1 MNTTATTAN
10 PPGYGQRGV
19 SMRWLAPEY
28 VLAAALVAAGIVAGF
43 QSGHMQTLFTFAGI
57 YLIAAMGLNV
67 LSGYAGI
74 ISIAHGA
81 LVCVGAYATGILT
94 VTHGIGFWPAAG
106 VAMVAGCVA
115 SVILG
120 LPALRLSSWY
130 FVLITVAFT
139 MLLPSL
145 LVDWRDITGG
155 YAGLIGVPSPKLPG
169 MKTGPSLFV
178 IVLVTAAAVFWLMA
192 NLAGSRI
199 GWAMSALRGGTVHVA
214 ANGVS
219 TARLRLLAFAISGAV
234 AGLAGAFYAA
244 AKIVITPDEFGF
256 EFSILFLFIVVLG
269 GPARMTGP
277 IFGVAAFYVL
287 PEFMTAL
294 SHYRLVAFGC
304 CLLLFSIF
312 MPSGLAGALHAV
324 AQRRRAAAPR
334 PMKAV
339 NRHDGE
345 LVEGARL
352 EVRDIRKSFGGIK
365 ALRGVSLDVEPGSIH
380 VIVGPNGSGKTTLL
394 NVIYGFFQ
402 ADGGSFRIDG
412 REVLGT
418 QPSAFAALGIART
431 FQQPRLLDELSLLDN
446 VRFGAFSREQA
457 TLPELMLT
465 LPRARREAGQVAREA
480 HQLLELVGLDHL
492 AQVPASRLT
501 HGQQRLAEIA
511 RALMAHP
518 RAILLDEPAAGLSMG
533 ELDRLGELLKEVRRL
548 GITLVMV
555 EHHVDLVADVADSVT
570 VLDQG
575 TVLASGS
582 ASEVFSNPKVIAAYM
597 GGAAAGG
604 AEA

>member
-1 MNTTATTAN
+1 MTTTVTSSTRAQSG
-10 PPGYGQRGV
+10 PPPRGLG
-19 SMRWLAPEY
+19 RWLVPEY
-28 VLAAALVAAGIVAGF
+28 LLAGLLVLAGIWAGF
-43 QSGHMQTLFTFAGI
+43 QNGHMQMLFTFAGI

-67 LSGYAGI
+67 LSGYTGI

-94 VTHGIGFWPAAG
+94 VSHGVGFWPAAL
-106 VAMVAGCVA
+106 VATLAGGAA

-169 MKTGPSLFV
+169 LKTGPSLFV
-178 IVLVTAAAVFWLMA
+178 IVLITAAVVFWLLA
-192 NLAGSRI
+192 NLARSRI
-199 GWAMSALRGGTVHVA
+199 GWAFNALRDGTVGA
-214 ANGVS
+214 EANGVS
-219 TARLRLLAFAISGAV
+219 TAWLRLLAFAISGAV

-269 GPARMTGP
+269 GPARLSGP

-287 PEFMTAL
+287 PEFLTVL
-294 SHYRLVAFGC
+294 SQYRLVAFGI

-312 MPSGLAGALHAV
+312 MPSGLAGALHEFS
-324 AQRRRAAAPR
+324 QRRRAAVTAFPR
-334 PMKAV
+334 AAV
-339 NRHDGE
+339 NRHEADP
-345 LVEGARL
+345 VQGAGL
-352 EVRDIRKSFGGIK
+352 EIRDIQKNFGGLR
-365 ALRGVSLDVEPGSIH
+365 ALRGVSLTVDPGSIH

-394 NVIYGFFQ
+394 NVICGFYP
-402 ADGGSFRIDG
+402 ANGGSFRVDG
-412 REVLGT
+412 QERLGT
-418 QPSAFAALGIART
+418 QPAGFAALGVART
-431 FQQPRLLDELSLLDN
+431 FQQPRLLSELSLLDN
-446 VRFGAFSREQA
+446 VRFGAFSREAA

-465 LPRARREAGQVAREA
+465 LPRARRESRQVLREA
-480 HQLLELVGLDHL
+480 HQLLDLVGLDHL
-492 AQVPASRLT
+492 AQVPAAELT

-518 RAILLDEPAAGLSMG
+518 RVILLDEPAAGLSMG
-533 ELDRLGELLKEVRRL
+533 ELDRLGELLKEIRRL
-548 GITLVMV
+548 GITLVLV
-555 EHHVDLVADVADSVT
+555 EHHVELVVDVADHVT

-575 TVLASGS
+575 AVLASGS
-582 ASEVFSNPKVIAAYM
+582 AGQVFSDPRVIAAYM
-597 GGAAAGG
+597 GGAAA
-604 AEA
+604 

>member
-1 MNTTATTAN
+1 MNTTLSSNAAATGGAA
-10 PPGYGQRGV
+10 PGV
-19 SMRWLAPEY
+19 LARWLVPEY
-28 VLAAALVAAGIVAGF
+28 LLAGLLVLAGIWAGF
-43 QSGHMQTLFTFAGI
+43 QSGHMQMLFTFAGI

-67 LSGYAGI
+67 LSGYTGI

-94 VTHGIGFWPAAG
+94 VSHGVGFWPAAG
-106 VAMVAGCVA
+106 VATLAGCAA
-115 SVILG
+115 SVVLG

-169 MKTGPSLFV
+169 LKAGPSLFI

-192 NLAGSRI
+192 NLSRSRI
-199 GWAMSALRGGTVHVA
+199 GWAFSALRDGTVGA
-214 ANGVS
+214 EANGVS
-219 TARLRLLAFAISGAV
+219 TAWLRLLAFAISGAV

-269 GPARMTGP
+269 GPARLTGP

-287 PEFMTAL
+287 PEFLTVL
-294 SHYRLVAFGC
+294 SHYRLVAFGI

-312 MPSGLAGALHAV
+312 MPSGLAGALHEFS
-324 AQRRRAAAPR
+324 QRRRAAVTAP
-334 PMKAV
+334 PKAAV
-339 NRHDGE
+339 NRHEADP
-345 LVEGARL
+345 VQGAGL
-352 EVRDIRKSFGGIK
+352 EIRDIQKNFGGLR
-365 ALRGVSLDVEPGSIH
+365 ALRGVSLSVDPGSIH

-394 NVIYGFFQ
+394 NVICGFYP
-402 ADGGSFRIDG
+402 ANGGSFRVDG
-412 REVLGT
+412 QERLGT
-418 QPSAFAALGIART
+418 QPAGFAALGVART
-431 FQQPRLLDELSLLDN
+431 FQQPRLLAELSLLDN
-446 VRFGAFSREQA
+446 VRFGAFSRETA

-465 LPRARREAGQVAREA
+465 LPRARRESRQVLREA
-480 HQLLELVGLDHL
+480 RQLLELVGLDHL
-492 AQVPASRLT
+492 AHVPAAELT

-518 RAILLDEPAAGLSMG
+518 RVILLDEPAAGLSMG
-533 ELDRLGELLKEVRRL
+533 ELDRLGELLKEIRRL
-548 GITLVMV
+548 GITLVLV
-555 EHHVDLVADVADSVT
+555 EHHVELVVDVADHVT

-575 TVLASGS
+575 AVLASGS
-582 ASEVFSNPKVIAAYM
+582 AGQVFSDPRVIAAYM
-597 GGAAAGG
+597 GGAAA
-604 AEA
+604 